1 MSDFNKVTSKLKN
14 ELFNTYCCSYYG
26 SSLCKFQDL
35 DLIDIQWKK
44 AVRRIWKLPNRA
56 RSMLL
61 PHISKSL
68 PPSLCFIK
76 SFIKFY
82 LNNLH
87 SSNSVVK
94 YVFQSALNN
103 TRLGINI
110 RYILFKHNL
119 TISHFKNETTDFTS
133 MWNIIFGTWNSSFN
147 EYSKRTGEHILELIY
162 RRDSLEPWIL
172 SKAEIQEVLD
182 LISTN

>member
-1 MSDFNKVTSKLKN
+1 MH
-14 ELFNTYCCSYYG
+14 
-26 SSLCKFQDL
+26 
-35 DLIDIQWKK
+35 
-44 AVRRIWKLPNRA
+44 R
-56 RSMLL
+56 
-61 PHISKSL
+61 
-68 PPSLCFIK
+68 
-76 SFIKFY
+76 
-82 LNNLH
+82 
-87 SSNSVVK
+87 SNSVVI

-103 TRLGINI
+103 NTRLGNNI

-119 TISHFKNETTDFTS
+119 TISHFKNETTDFNT
-133 MWNIIFGTWNSSFN
+133 MWNIILDTWNSSFN